1 MSSPSV
7 LIVDDDK
14 SLLELL
20 KIRLEGSNYKVLTVA
35 NGEEA
40 LRIAENEAVDLCVFD
55 LRLNDIDGVSLM
67 EKFHENSPE
76 TPVVILTA
84 HGSIENAVEAMKRGA
99 YNYITKPFEPQE
111 LLIQIERALEK
122 RHLTSKIKTLEGLLH
137 AKYDFANIVTRSQCM
152 QKVLDMVS
160 TIGRT
165 DSTVYIHGESGTGKE
180 LVARAIHLASS
191 RKEKAFIAINCAAI
205 PESLLE
211 SELFGHEKGAFTGA
225 VKSTKGLFTQAHE
238 GTIFLDEIG
247 DMPVSIQAKLLRV
260 LEERRFFPI
269 GGEKPIEVD
278 MRIIVATNKDL
289 EELIHQGLFR
299 HDLYYRIHVIPIHLP
314 PLRDRKEDI
323 PPLVEHFL
331 KKFNDQMK
339 KNIKRLTPKAMR
351 KLIQH
356 GWPGNIR
363 ELENTMECA
372 AAITQED
379 TINEDLIL
387 TTKTVR
393 HSQQRPLKEAKE
405 EFERDYL
412 TQILEKAG
420 GNISEAAKLA
430 GKYRADLYEL
440 LKKHNLRGDTFKRP
454 KSF

>member
-1 MSSPSV
+1 MSSPCV

-35 NGEEA
+35 NGEDA
-40 LRIAENEAVDLCVFD
+40 LRTAEKESVDLCVFD
-55 LRLNDIDGVSLM
+55 LKLTDIDGVSLM
-67 EKFHENSPE
+67 EKFHEVSPE
-76 TPVVILTA
+76 IPVVILTA

-122 RHLTSKIKTLEGLLH
+122 RLLTSKIKTLEGLLH
-137 AKYDFANIVTRSQCM
+137 TRHDFANIVTRSQCM
-152 QKVLDMVS
+152 QKVLDIVS
-160 TIGRT
+160 IIART
-165 DSTVYIHGESGTGKE
+165 HSTVCIQGESGTGKE

-211 SELFGHEKGAFTGA
+211 SELFGHERGAFTGA

-247 DMPVSIQAKLLRV
+247 DMPVSVQAKILRV

-269 GGEKPIEVD
+269 GSEKPIAVD
-278 MRIIVATNKDL
+278 TRFIVATNKNL
-289 EELIHQGLFR
+289 EELIHKGLFR
-299 HDLYYRIHVIPIHLP
+299 QDLYYRIHVIPIHLP
-314 PLRDRKEDI
+314 PLRERKEDI

-331 KKFNDQMK
+331 KKHNHQMK
-339 KNIKRLTPKAMR
+339 KNIKRLSPQAMR

-363 ELENTMECA
+363 ELENTLECA
-372 AAITQED
+372 VAITQED
-379 TINEDLIL
+379 TINENLIL
-387 TTKTVR
+387 TTKTPS
-393 HSQQRPLKEAKE
+393 HSQTRPLKEAKE

-430 GKYRADLYEL
+430 GKYRADLYDL

-454 KSF
+454 KRF